1 MIVSLLCALY
11 LGLILTLTFW
21 ADWSIK
27 IFGDKKRI
35 SIILGYVIATVL
47 ALMLTCGLI
56 AVVGM
61 AERVLI

>member
-1 MIVSLLCALY
+1 VIVSLLCALY
-11 LGLILTLTFW
+11 LALILTLTFW

-27 IFGDKKRI
+27 IFGDKQRI